1 MMKHSCVWKIP
12 IHIARNWYQQFRIS
26 FWLFFIRCQQSHAE
40 IVLAYLAKHWD
51 KSTDMQA
58 WNLKLDG
65 CIAKTYESR
74 IWKWNP
80 KRALPWSVLGSDNI
94 KPWLSLTGM
103 EKRVN
108 YAISGQ
114 NLDIVTKTSD
124 KNLLILTHVLQQNY
138 FGSLRQ

>member
-1 MMKHSCVWKIP
+1 
-12 IHIARNWYQQFRIS
+12 
-26 FWLFFIRCQQSHAE
+26 
-40 IVLAYLAKHWD
+40 
-51 KSTDMQA
+51 MQA
-58 WNLKLDG
+58 WNLKVDG
-65 CIAKTYESR
+65 CIAITYELG

-124 KNLLILTHVLQQNY
+124 KNLLILTQVCITAELFWKLERIVLEIYTLLLIYSSRLIHNY
-138 FGSLRQ
+138 CWLNAWIFIFLLSSFYVRICLIVGSWCQIE

>member
-1 MMKHSCVWKIP
+1 MWFIT
-12 IHIARNWYQQFRIS
+12 
-26 FWLFFIRCQQSHAE
+26 WLILFMRCQQGPIACSNCPSVFGQTLSQ
-40 IVLAYLAKHWD
+40 I
-51 KSTDMQA
+51 SNMQA

-65 CIAKTYESR
+65 CLAKTYELG

-124 KNLLILTHVLQQNY
+124 KNLLILTQVCITAELFWKLERICSSRNLY
-138 FGSLRQ
+138 IPILLIYT